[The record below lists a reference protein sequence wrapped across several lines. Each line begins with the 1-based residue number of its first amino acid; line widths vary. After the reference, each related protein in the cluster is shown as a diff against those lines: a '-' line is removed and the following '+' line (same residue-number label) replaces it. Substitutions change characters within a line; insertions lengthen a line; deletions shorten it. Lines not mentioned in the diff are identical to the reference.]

1 MGCDYYEI
9 PDPSGRQASSGLP
22 PIGIGRNARIE
33 NAIID
38 RNARIG
44 DNVVLS
50 PAGKPEY
57 LDHEHC
63 YIRDGIVIVPR
74 NGVIPHGM
82 VL

>member
-1 MGCDYYEI
+1 MGCDYYESDLSHGQ
-9 PDPSGRQASSGLP
+9 PPHLGLP

-50 PAGKPEY
+50 PAGKPRH

-63 YIRDGIVIVPR
+63 YIREGVVIVPR
-74 NGVIPHGM
+74 NGVIPPGT